1 MLIVASLLALLV
13 GVSLGIMGGG
23 GSILTVPI
31 LRYVLGMEA
40 HHAIAVSMLVVGTTS
55 IAALI
60 PHARRK
66 RVHWR
71 VGIAFGLAGMAGAF
85 LAGRLTH
92 YIPGVVLLTAFALMM
107 FATAFA
113 MLRHKAEPQSGSEA
127 EGVSSLLKIAV
138 EGFAVGGITGLLGAG
153 GGFVIVPA
161 LALLAKLP
169 MDFAVGT
176 SLVVIAMNTGAG
188 FLGLIGQVDVDL
200 TVAAIVSVAA
210 VLGSLGGGAM
220 AGRIPPSTLKKGFGW
235 FVIAMAFFILAQ
247 ELPALSG
254 RAPSLLLA
262 ILASVLGTT
271 LCALVARVVS
281 RHRHSSN
288 KPLQS
293 SDRTISIAAE
303 HAPHAR

>member
-40 HHAIAVSMLVVGTTS
+40 HRAIAVSMLVVGVTS
-55 IAALI
+55 LAALV

-66 RVHWR
+66 RVRWR
-71 VGIAFGLAGMAGAF
+71 VGVTFGLAGMAGAF

-92 YIPGVVLLTAFALMM
+92 FIPGVVLLTAFALMM

-113 MLRHKAEPQSGSEA
+113 MLRQPKGEPAHGADAQASSHFKVAA
-127 EGVSSLLKIAV
+127 EGFV
-138 EGFAVGGITGLLGAG
+138 VGVITGLLGAG

-161 LALLAKLP
+161 LVLLARLP
-169 MDFAVGT
+169 IDYAVGT
-176 SLVVIAMNTGAG
+176 SLIVIAMNTTAG
-188 FLGLIGQVDVDL
+188 FLGLIGQVDIDFS
-200 TVAAIVSVAA
+200 VALIVSGAA
-210 VLGSLGGGAM
+210 VVGSIGGGAL
-220 AGRIPPSTLKKGFGW
+220 AGRIAPSTLKKGFGW

-254 RAPSLLLA
+254 HAPSLPWA
-262 ILASVLGTT
+262 ILASVVGTT
-271 LCALVARVVS
+271 LCVLAARVVGKCRRGPGQSPQPTS
-281 RHRHSSN
+281 RSI
-288 KPLQS
+288 PL
-293 SDRTISIAAE
+293 TTK
-303 HAPHAR
+303 HATHTM